1 MRSTTLLL
9 CDLATGL
16 RVPVRATVE
25 DIDDAT
31 CRVSV
36 GAVGVVMAAEQVR
49 EAEAAVGAAERWER
63 RAGSSARRGG
73 A

>member
-9 CDLATGL
+9 THVALGH

-25 DIDDAT
+25 DIDDGT
-31 CRVSV
+31 CRVTV
-36 GAVGVVMAAEQVR
+36 GAVGVVMAAEQVA
-49 EAEAAVGAAERWER
+49 EAERAVGAAERWER
-63 RAGSSARRGG
+63 KKQGGG